1 MKYRIQTGGVSTI
14 NVDSPKSRWE
24 EFNLCEGG
32 FLISLW
38 SFDQGLGYPHSCAGV
53 KVAQAAKVE
62 RIQFSQYKG
71 LPGGSWDGVMPG
83 RNQPGRGILPALTA
97 AVKVWA
103 YLWSH
108 CTQWT
113 QTARRETCSARSTPS
128 KGHTHSQCQSRQLQ
142 LDQRPGVQGWPWRA
156 WAHRMKWSGDN
167 CDFYFG
173 MWRRVRDLNSG
184 LQLFKETLALLPFGV
199 KVGFRCKIHLL
210 RLTTMAQT
218 KQRSQQQLSVYL
230 TLEAMPPAAYL
241 RHLSETCLL
250 NTNWSHRGSPMF

>member
-1 MKYRIQTGGVSTI
+1 
-14 NVDSPKSRWE
+14 
-24 EFNLCEGG
+24 
-32 FLISLW
+32 
-38 SFDQGLGYPHSCAGV
+38 
-53 KVAQAAKVE
+53 
-62 RIQFSQYKG
+62 
-71 LPGGSWDGVMPG
+71 
-83 RNQPGRGILPALTA
+83 
-97 AVKVWA
+97 
-103 YLWSH
+103 
-108 CTQWT
+108 
-113 QTARRETCSARSTPS
+113 
-128 KGHTHSQCQSRQLQ
+128 
-142 LDQRPGVQGWPWRA
+142 
-156 WAHRMKWSGDN
+156 MKWSGDN

-241 RHLSETCLL
+241 RHLSEACLL